1 MTVVVTDVVFVPVD
15 ALPGLS
21 ISPADTDTA
30 SVRLRIVTAHI
41 WRKVVILVAPKHE
54 IQKFCMHTRAAMN
67 PVALRLR
74 RKICPQLVRIFL
86 ASNVKSGVLT

>member
-1 MTVVVTDVVFVPVD
+1 MTVVVTDVVFVLVD

-41 WRKVVILVAPKHE
+41 WRKVLILVAPKHE
-54 IQKFCMHTRAAMN
+54 IQKFCKHTRAAMN
-67 PVALRLR
+67 PVARL
-74 RKICPQLVRIFL
+74 
-86 ASNVKSGVLT
+86 